1 MYVCLYAC
9 MHGWMDGWM
18 SVNVC
23 QCMSLYV
30 TVCHCMYVWMYV
42 CMYASMYPCIH
53 VSMYTCMFYV
63 LSICPI
69 YLSIIYIWLT
79 YTHTDIH
86 FLGKYIPSAFPWE
99 ELIPIAFAA
108 HFPGKM
114 HSPSACLVCF
124 PGLSGA
130 MWPISGPLQWHV
142 VKCSISSISL
152 GHIWAGLDT
161 TSMYRHMPP
170 PPQTCPP

>member
-1 MYVCLYAC
+1 
-9 MHGWMDGWM
+9 
-18 SVNVC
+18 
-23 QCMSLYV
+23 
-30 TVCHCMYVWMYV
+30 
-42 CMYASMYPCIH
+42 MYPCIH
-53 VSMYTCMFYV
+53 VYMYTCMSYV

-130 MWPISGPLQWHV
+130 MWPISGPLQWYV

-152 GHIWAGLDT
+152 WSYLGWT
-161 TSMYRHMPP
+161 RHYLHVPPHAATATNMPAINKVRRVSSAHP
-170 PPQTCPP
+170 LPTAVWV